1 MHQEQSD
8 YTADTARK
16 ISAALLVILTIA
28 LIAWVSDGKSA
39 NSATVAQAGQGVVSA
54 PATVV
59 PSSHTGYRDGSYTAS
74 SSYITPGG
82 QQGITVNVTLKNGT
96 VAGASV
102 GQQADNQESRQYQRM
117 FEQRYQS
124 YILGQPVGNL
134 NLFAVSGASLT
145 TGGFDD
151 ALAQIRNQA
160 R

>member
-8 YTADTARK
+8 HETDTARK
-16 ISAALLVILTIA
+16 IGAALLVVLVIA
-28 LIAWVSDGKSA
+28 LIGWVSDSQ
-39 NSATVAQAGQGVVSA
+39 SATSAPVAQVGQGALSA
-54 PATVV
+54 SAGAASGSKTD
-59 PSSHTGYRDGSYTAS
+59 YKDGSYTAS

-124 YILGQPVGNL
+124 YILGQPVDNL